1 MRVNVVS
8 LNVDGIKRSPEIDYP
23 EKLPKD
29 PDVYAEFTQE
39 DARGRGIFK
48 RLANGFTKRTTNLW
62 TKGKAL
68 FARLRNRFTWRKRDL
83 NTKPASRWRF
93 FGGGESLVKDSALDG
108 MNLLANVLLN
118 EGATPQNVIL
128 RVYVKSSLQDQP
140 TVESGKIALQKGE
153 KSGLLH
159 LAQGLIGMYSKGTA
173 WAKLTFSRYS
183 ILFINMHL
191 PVKTTT
197 GQNGKLKNATL
208 GNQYRIKTFND
219 VLSKLR
225 DKVDENTYVIVG
237 GDLNFRVGPD
247 GKDQLDELLST
258 GSLPIPLEEL
268 PFPEGESPSFTC
280 KFKEYSNTRC
290 RLTKINRKDIDSLEE
305 GHPEVDCADEDR
317 TLSRCDRFLIHK
329 DRHIKVDH
337 YLTDVLLPKSD
348 HNAIYTSFR
357 IGEQGG
363 GTRRK
368 RGLTPH

>member
-173 WAKLTFSRYS
+173 
-183 ILFINMHL
+183 
-191 PVKTTT
+191 
-197 GQNGKLKNATL
+197 
-208 GNQYRIKTFND
+208 
-219 VLSKLR
+219 
-225 DKVDENTYVIVG
+225 
-237 GDLNFRVGPD
+237 
-247 GKDQLDELLST
+247 
-258 GSLPIPLEEL
+258 
-268 PFPEGESPSFTC
+268 
-280 KFKEYSNTRC
+280 
-290 RLTKINRKDIDSLEE
+290 
-305 GHPEVDCADEDR
+305 
-317 TLSRCDRFLIHK
+317 
-329 DRHIKVDH
+329 
-337 YLTDVLLPKSD
+337 
-348 HNAIYTSFR
+348 
-357 IGEQGG
+357 
-363 GTRRK
+363 
-368 RGLTPH
+368 